1 MGVYESLKVLLQ
13 RRGKYVRLD
22 GSTRRSR
29 LRIAKLGGSRK
40 RRRIW
45 RLKLVRKI
53 KIRRWMNPM
62 VYLAK
67 LRDAYVKMML
77 NLASSRVFS
86 NEFVGGGF
94 GPQYAVT
101 GVSAFGQRPLKEYD
115 EKMLVEI
122 YKSLVIQGEIQAAA
136 AAVVAT

>member
-22 GSTRRSR
+22 GSKQRRR
-29 LRIAKLGGSRK
+29 LRIVKLGGSRK

-45 RLKLVRKI
+45 KFKLVHKI
-53 KIRRWMNPM
+53 KIKKWMNPM
-62 VYLAK
+62 VYLVK

-86 NEFVGGGF
+86 SDLAGSGF
-94 GPQYAVT
+94 GPQYGLGGT
-101 GVSAFGQRPLKEYD
+101 NAFGKRPLKEYD

-122 YKSLVIQGEIQAAA
+122 YKSLVIQGELQAAA
-136 AAVVAT
+136 VAAT

>member
-22 GSTRRSR
+22 SSTRRRR

-45 RLKLVRKI
+45 KFKLGRKI
-53 KIRRWMNPM
+53 KMRRWMNPM
-62 VYLAK
+62 VYLVK

-77 NLASSRVFS
+77 NLANSRVFS
-86 NEFVGGGF
+86 SDLMGGGF
-94 GPQYAVT
+94 GPQYAV
-101 GVSAFGQRPLKEYD
+101 GGGYAFGQRPLKEYD
-115 EKMLVEI
+115 ERMLVEI
-122 YKSLVIQGEIQAAA
+122 YKTLVIEGEIRASA
-136 AAVVAT
+136 AAVET